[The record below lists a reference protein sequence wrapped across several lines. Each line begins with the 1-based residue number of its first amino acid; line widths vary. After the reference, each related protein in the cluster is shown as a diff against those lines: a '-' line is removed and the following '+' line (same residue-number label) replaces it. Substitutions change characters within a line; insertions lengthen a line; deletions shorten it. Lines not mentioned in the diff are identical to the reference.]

1 MGESPNGEDTY
12 QQFIQNDFEYKAELI
27 NFYNSISTSWNEQNL
42 FPQETGLDQNIASY
56 SGISNNSIINSEK
69 ILLVDT
75 GVDTFDP
82 SLQAQMEGNA
92 QVSNFTPMVDEV
104 SQNQGSNQPLD
115 VPNSSLNTNVQ
126 TPNQASIQLKRNEDS
141 SNHGSN
147 QTKAF
152 RTDNLKWRI
161 FISPMICLKVYLKER
176 FGLNIDSYK
185 CKDHLGENYKER
197 MQFLKTSVK
206 ELLNKHKETKEQID
220 KKLESC
226 NDTTKKELNYYLNM
240 NYKELFENYEKIK
253 AKLTPSTINELI
265 SRENE
270 IQSQREKREKYRI
283 NKKNGN
289 NKALHE
295 LRIGNFEEG
304 LEKLFEGIQR
314 GKWQRGEKGQKERIK
329 IFKFRKVKRKRRGQ
343 T

>member
-1 MGESPNGEDTY
+1 MGESPNEEDTY
-12 QQFIQNDFEYKAELI
+12 QQFIQNDFEYKDELI

-42 FPQETGLDQNIASY
+42 FSQETGLDQNITSY

-92 QVSNFTPMVDEV
+92 QVSNFIPMVDEV

-126 TPNQASIQLKRNEDS
+126 TPNQASIQL
-141 SNHGSN
+141 
-147 QTKAF
+147 
-152 RTDNLKWRI
+152 
-161 FISPMICLKVYLKER
+161 
-176 FGLNIDSYK
+176 
-185 CKDHLGENYKER
+185 
-197 MQFLKTSVK
+197 
-206 ELLNKHKETKEQID
+206 EL
-220 KKLESC
+220 S
-226 NDTTKKELNYYLNM
+226 
-240 NYKELFENYEKIK
+240 ENYEKIK
-253 AKLTPSTINELI
+253 AKLRTPSTINELI

-314 GKWQRGEKGQKERIK
+314 GKWQRSEKGQKEKIK
-329 IFKFRKVKRKRRGQ
+329 IFKIRKVKRKRRGQ